1 MQQRKNI
8 KICSVKIQELKNE
21 FSFTTKLKKL
31 EREVL
36 LTLPNPKYNEI
47 INKYNHLGGI
57 QMHDTDTKSLLTI
70 HIILGAS
77 EKWEHVQG

>member
-1 MQQRKNI
+1 M
-8 KICSVKIQELKNE
+8 
-21 FSFTTKLKKL
+21 
-31 EREVL
+31 L